1 MVGYCLL
8 VFEAHL
14 NGFVEVKKLLE
25 QMCQSPIP
33 ELQANAL
40 ALTGYLA
47 AQQTLEQSVPMF
59 AAAEQFVSAG
69 GKAMS
74 QRS

>member
-8 VFEAHL
+8 VFEAQL

-47 AQQTLEQSVPMF
+47 AQ
-59 AAAEQFVSAG
+59 
-69 GKAMS
+69 
-74 QRS
+74 